1 MIKTFNGGGWIKDS
15 KPSSFEEADIVV
27 MPGGGDIGTHLYRHK
42 PIKGAYFSKSSDD
55 SQMALVERTIK
66 AGKFLFGTCRG
77 AQLLTA
83 RAGGWLIQHIHHPGS
98 HNVVTDDGAEFSI
111 NSCHHQM
118 CYMYDLPKEDYEL
131 YAWARELSNVHI
143 IQGDKQL
150 QFKEETLD
158 SDGLFKEPE
167 IFYYPKIKAI
177 CAQNHFE
184 WDSNS
189 KMANNFI
196 NDIIREKL
204 NK

>member
-15 KPSSFEEADIVV
+15 KATSFEEADIVV
-27 MPGGGDIGTHLYRHK
+27 MPGGGDINTYLYNHT
-42 PIKGAYFSKSSDD
+42 PIKGASFSKSSDD
-55 SQMALVERTIK
+55 SQMALVEKTIK

-83 RAGGWLIQHIHHPGS
+83 RAGGWLIQHMQHPSS

-131 YAWARELSNVHI
+131 YAWARQISPLHI
-143 IQGDKQL
+143 IQGNKQL
-150 QFKEETLD
+150 KFKEETLD
-158 SDGLFKEPE
+158 SNGLFKEPE

-184 WDSNS
+184 WGSNS
-189 KMANNFI
+189 KMAINFI